1 MTTARSTIA
10 PPGSAGYYHCV
21 SRCVRRAWLCGSD
34 RLTGKS
40 YDHRRDWVVTRLTE
54 LASIFGVRVLAYAAM
69 SKHLHLALEFDPAW
83 VDNWTDVECLN
94 RWLRLYCPADYSEQQ
109 RARRIFVWLGQPER
123 IAQIRQRL
131 ASVSEFMK
139 CLNEHIARLANLE
152 DGCTGRFWE
161 GRFKCQR
168 LLDEQSVLS
177 AMVYVDLNPIR
188 AAMAPDLE
196 TSDYTSIQQRLRE
209 TAERLGDVDKLL
221 RPVAGV
227 PGELALGISVRHYL
241 GLVDWTGRVMH
252 PTKRG
257 KIDGTAPSVLDVLG
271 LRENGEHRPAA
282 LDRLALS
289 DRAWTA
295 QVKGTESD
303 FYRVI
308 GAAEQILTYAQ
319 DIGQRWMQG
328 VGVARLLN
336 ERRAKPKPV

>member
-1 MTTARSTIA
+1 MTTARSAIA
-10 PPGSAGYYHCV
+10 PPGSTGYCHCV

-34 RLTGKS
+34 GLNGKS

-54 LASIFGVRVLAYAAM
+54 LASIFGVRILAYAAM
-69 SKHLHLALEFDPAW
+69 SNHLHLALEFNPAW
-83 VDNWTDVECLN
+83 VEGWTDVECLD

-109 RARRIFVWLGQPER
+109 RARRIYVWLGQPER

-168 LLDEQSVLS
+168 LLDEQAVLS

-227 PGELALGISVRHYL
+227 PGELSLGISVRHYL

-257 KIDGTAPSVLDVLG
+257 KIDGAAPSVLDVLG
-271 LRENGEHRPAA
+271 LRGTSEQRPTA

-308 GAAEQILTYAQ
+308 GAAEQILAYAEN
-319 DIGQRWMQG
+319 IGQRWLQG
-328 VGVARLLN
+328 IGVARLLN
-336 ERRAKPKPV
+336 ERRAKPKPA

>member
-1 MTTARSTIA
+1 MTTARSVIA

-21 SRCVRRAWLCGSD
+21 SRCVRRAWLCGED
-34 RLTGKS
+34 RLSGKC
-40 YDHRRDWVVTRLTE
+40 YDHRRDWVVTRVTE

-69 SKHLHLALEFDPAW
+69 SNHLHLALEFDPAW
-83 VDNWTDVECLN
+83 VEDWTDVECLE

-109 RARRIFVWLGQPER
+109 KANRITNWLAQAER
-123 IAQIRQRL
+123 IQQIRLRL
-131 ASVSEFMK
+131 TSVSEFMK
-139 CLNEHIARLANLE
+139 CLNEHIARMANLE

-168 LLDEQSVLS
+168 LLDEQAVLS

-188 AAMAPDLE
+188 EAMATDLE
-196 TSDYTSIQQRLRE
+196 SSDYTSIQQRLRE

-221 RPVAGV
+221 RPVTGV

-257 KIDGTAPSVLDVLG
+257 RIEGTAPSVLDSLG
-271 LRENGEHRPAA
+271 LRDNAEQRPAL
-282 LDRLALS
+282 LDRMELS
-289 DRAWTA
+289 ERAWTH

-308 GAAEQILTYAQ
+308 GAAERILAYAE
-319 DIGQRWMQG
+319 DIGQQWLQG
-328 VGVARLLN
+328 IGVARLLS
-336 ERRAKPKPV
+336 EQRSKPKPA